1 MNCTMKKY
9 KLIAVFLLLGC
20 LCSCTKFLDLPAK
33 NERAVQSLDDIKSV
47 LAGYLYGQA
56 TGKPVLDAAF
66 VALGEDGGER
76 PLFGKAMTIEERER
90 ALSLIPRLIGFILLH
105 MELCPEFRPREGAHC
120 RWCSWRNVCII
131 SSQQ

>member
-47 LAGYLYGQA
+47 LAGYFFANNGTAYSHSA
-56 TGKPVLDAAF
+56 IAVLLLF
-66 VALGEDGGER
+66 VWAG
-76 PLFGKAMTIEERER
+76 
-90 ALSLIPRLIGFILLH
+90 
-105 MELCPEFRPREGAHC
+105 
-120 RWCSWRNVCII
+120 
-131 SSQQ
+131 

>member
-56 TGKPVLDAAF
+56 NPVKL
-66 VALGEDGGER
+66 R
-76 PLFGKAMTIEERER
+76 P
-90 ALSLIPRLIGFILLH
+90 SVCLLC
-105 MELCPEFRPREGAHC
+105 LPPK
-120 RWCSWRNVCII
+120 W
-131 SSQQ
+131 

>member
-47 LAGYLYGQA
+47 LVWAG
-56 TGKPVLDAAF
+56 
-66 VALGEDGGER
+66 
-76 PLFGKAMTIEERER
+76 
-90 ALSLIPRLIGFILLH
+90 
-105 MELCPEFRPREGAHC
+105 
-120 RWCSWRNVCII
+120 
-131 SSQQ
+131 

>member
-47 LAGYLYGQA
+47 LAGYLSNFDRRFVSFVYLRN
-56 TGKPVLDAAF
+56 GKDV
-66 VALGEDGGER
+66 R
-76 PLFGKAMTIEERER
+76 SLFR
-90 ALSLIPRLIGFILLH
+90 
-105 MELCPEFRPREGAHC
+105 
-120 RWCSWRNVCII
+120 
-131 SSQQ
+131 

>member
-56 TGKPVLDAAF
+56 NPPSNFDRWLVSLVYF
-66 VALGEDGGER
+66 RYGEDVR
-76 PLFGKAMTIEERER
+76 SLFR
-90 ALSLIPRLIGFILLH
+90 
-105 MELCPEFRPREGAHC
+105 
-120 RWCSWRNVCII
+120 
-131 SSQQ
+131 

>member
-56 TGKPVLDAAF
+56 NPRQTSTVGLS
-66 VALGEDGGER
+66 
-76 PLFGKAMTIEERER
+76 PLFTSEMAVDMLNSSVKEAY
-90 ALSLIPRLIGFILLH
+90 SLITLFGLSAEEMLEAGASYEAVKGMENLL
-105 MELCPEFRPREGAHC
+105 L
-120 RWCSWRNVCII
+120 
-131 SSQQ
+131 

>member
-56 TGKPVLDAAF
+56 NPRQTSTVGFVSFVYLRNGKDV
-66 VALGEDGGER
+66 R
-76 PLFGKAMTIEERER
+76 SLFR
-90 ALSLIPRLIGFILLH
+90 
-105 MELCPEFRPREGAHC
+105 
-120 RWCSWRNVCII
+120 
-131 SSQQ
+131 